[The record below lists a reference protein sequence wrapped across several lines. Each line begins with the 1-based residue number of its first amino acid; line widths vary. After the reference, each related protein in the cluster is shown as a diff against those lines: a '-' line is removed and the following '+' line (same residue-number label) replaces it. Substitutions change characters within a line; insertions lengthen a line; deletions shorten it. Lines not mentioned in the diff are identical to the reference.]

1 MGHFWDQNQHLNFS
15 LNLFARFSW
24 NCSWRSGI
32 KKWLKVTVL
41 DFYGTFLLCLK
52 WGIWGIFRGQKSNF
66 LNFFVNLFINFYW
79 NYTYWN
85 YTKSVHQ
92 IFWQFYL
99 MTSID
104 NGVKVTLFIFQYN
117 FAYVQRISLWTFS
130 DKRLT
135 CFRFLVPLLCFIW
148 EFYYFDFVLLYV
160 NKIFL

>member
-15 LNLFARFSW
+15 LNLFVRFFW

-52 WGIWGIFRGQKSNF
+52 WGIRGIFWGQKSNF
-66 LNFFVNLFINFYW
+66 MNFFVNLFISFYW

-99 MTSID
+99 MTGID
-104 NGVKVTLFIFQYN
+104 NGVKVTVFSFFSITLLMFKESLFGHFQVKN
-117 FAYVQRISLWTFS
+117 WHVS
-130 DKRLT
+130 D
-135 CFRFLVPLLCFIW
+135 FLFHC
-148 EFYYFDFVLLYV
+148 FVLSDSFTILTSY
-160 NKIFL
+160 FYM